1 MVLPRVVTTLHLPP
15 PQLALLREH
24 AEVILPK
31 SHWPIPKE
39 ELLEL
44 VPGAQGILCT
54 SSDKV
59 DDALLQAAGP
69 QLRIVSTM
77 SAGYDHIDL
86 DAVRGKVSLGHT
98 ANALTDSVAEVN
110 IGLAL
115 ALLRGLTKDDVRT
128 GAWEEKKVKDLFLNL
143 GESLVGKT
151 CGFLGLGK
159 IGLATAHR
167 LLPFGISKLIYT
179 NRNPTALALQVGAQH
194 VTLDELAAES
204 DLLFVCA
211 SLNPTTEGIV
221 SRSLLSKMRPTTC
234 IINTSR
240 GGLVDQEALVEALEE
255 GRIGGAGLD
264 VMTPEPLS
272 KDHRLARCPNVVL
285 TPHIG
290 SATTAARTGMANS
303 AVENL
308 LAGLKGLELPEPIIG

>member
-1 MVLPRVVTTLHLPP
+1 MALPKVVTSLHLPP
-15 PQLALLREH
+15 AQLAILREH
-24 AEVILPK
+24 CEVILPR
-31 SHWPIPKE
+31 SQWPIPKE
-39 ELLEL
+39 ELHEL
-44 VPGAQGILCT
+44 VAGAEGLLCT

-59 DDALLQAAGP
+59 DGSLLEAAGA
-69 QLRIVSTM
+69 QLRVVSTM

-86 DAVRGKVSLGHT
+86 KAVLGKVALGHT

-115 ALLRGLTKDDVRT
+115 ALLRGLAKDEVRT
-128 GAWEEKKVKDLFLNL
+128 GAWEENKVKDLFLGL

-159 IGLATAHR
+159 IGMATARR
-167 LLPFGISKLIYT
+167 LLPFGVSRLIYT
-179 NRNPTALALQVGAQH
+179 NRNQSALASEVGAQR
-194 VTLDELAAES
+194 VTLDELAEQS

-221 SRSLLSKMRPTTC
+221 SRSLLGKMKVSAC

-240 GGLVDQEALVEALEE
+240 GGLVDQAALVDALQA
-255 GRIGGAGLD
+255 GKIGGAGLD
-264 VMTPEPLS
+264 VMTPEPLGRS
-272 KDHRLARCPNVVL
+272 HPLAACNNVVL

-290 SATTAARTGMANS
+290 SATTGARTGMAAS
-303 AVENL
+303 AVQNL
-308 LAGLKGLELPEPIIG
+308 LAGLNGLQLPEPITG